1 MGMKGFSGFTQKG
14 RLVKIP
20 GLFFSE
26 LLPQIDTLAELKVTL
41 YCFWR
46 LSHKEGQI
54 VYLWESE
61 LASDPVFMEGL
72 AGHKGDRQAALRDGL
87 ERAVA
92 RGTLLHV
99 RATHR
104 GQQESIYFANT
115 PRGRATVKS
124 IEEGKWQPDRGPE
137 TLLNLGIERPTI
149 FTLYEQNIGPLT
161 PMIAEHLRDFETT
174 YSAQWIEDAI
184 EIAVTN
190 NKRTLSYVEAIM
202 KRWKVEGHIGKEVA
216 QPDGWSYVSGKYKD
230 EIEF

>member
-1 MGMKGFSGFTQKG
+1 MKGFSGFAQKG

-26 LLPQIDTLAELKVTL
+26 LLPQIDNLAELKVTL

-61 LASDPVFMEGL
+61 LAGDPVFMEGL
-72 AGHKGDRQAALRDGL
+72 ASHKSERPAALQNGL

-92 RGTLLHV
+92 RGTLLQIK
-99 RATHR
+99 ATHK
-104 GQQESIYFANT
+104 GKQESIYFANT
-115 PRGRATVKS
+115 PRGRAAVKN
-124 IEEGKWQPDRGPE
+124 IEEGKWKPDHGPE

-149 FTLYEQNIGPLT
+149 FTIYEQNIGPLT
-161 PMIAEHLRDFETT
+161 PMIAEHLRDFEST
-174 YSAQWIEDAI
+174 YPEGWVEDAI
-184 EIAVTN
+184 EIAVTY
-190 NKRTLSYVEAIM
+190 NKRTLSYIEAIL
-202 KRWKVEGHIGKEVA
+202 KRWKAEGHIEKQEPQA
-216 QPDGWSYVSGKYKD
+216 DGWAYVSGKFKD